1 MEPRVIATVVATEGG
16 VYTLAFEDGTRVDA
30 TLRGRLK
37 QAAKGGDRVVI
48 GDRVEARHEG
58 DAATIEDVLPR
69 RTTMIRRGVGRR
81 QKVLAANLDRVCVVV
96 AVEPTPHPQLI
107 DRLLVVA
114 EANDIPPILV
124 INKVDL
130 PGGDAL
136 AVHLARRYG
145 PAGYTVL
152 PVSARADLGIE
163 ALRTVLCEGISALIG
178 ASGVGKSTLLNRIEP
193 GLGLRTAELSR
204 KIGTGRHTT
213 VSSRLVQLSCG
224 GAVADTPGFSDVGL
238 WEMDPADLDACFPE
252 MRELRDTCRFR
263 GCAHLRE
270 PDCAVREA
278 VSEGRIPQERYESY
292 ATLRAETVQTL
303 AR

>member
-1 MEPRVIATVVATEGG
+1 MGAEGG
-16 VYTLAFEDGTRVDA
+16 VYTLAFPDGRVAEA

-37 QAAKGGDRVVI
+37 QAGKAGDRVVI
-48 GDRVEARHEG
+48 GDQVEAHIEH

-69 RTTMIRRGVGRR
+69 RTTMVRRGVGRR
-81 QKVLAANLDRVCVVV
+81 AKVLAANLDRVCVVV

-114 EANDIPPILV
+114 EANDIPPVLV

-130 PGGDAL
+130 VGGDRLVADL
-136 AVHLARRYG
+136 ERRYR
-145 PAGYTVL
+145 PAGYPVL
-152 PVSARADLGIE
+152 PVSARESVGIE
-163 ALRTVLCEGISALIG
+163 ALHAVLCEGISALMG
-178 ASGVGKSTLLNRIEP
+178 PSGVGKSTILNRIEP

-213 VSSRLVQLSCG
+213 VSSRLVRLSCG

-252 MRELRDTCRFR
+252 MRGLRDACRFR
-263 GCAHLRE
+263 GCAHLKE

-278 VSEGRIPQERYESY
+278 LSEGRIPRERYESY
-292 ATLRAETVQTL
+292 AALRAETAQTL
-303 AR
+303 LR